1 MAGDVERKDVADPLL
16 KDGRS
21 ERNALRGR
29 LVARTW
35 EYNPALYAPARYR
48 RACRYEVFV
57 PDTVAGLDIVLP
69 GDVAGVVSDAE
80 KVIAD
85 LNRDAGAALNPLARL
100 LLRTESI
107 ASSKIEGM
115 QVDARTLA
123 RAEANQETGRSVGP
137 EAAEILGNIDA
148 MQLAI
153 ERASGAGRIGAQD
166 IRDIHAV
173 LMEHDTR
180 ARRRGEFRDSQ
191 NWIGG
196 NDYNPCGAD
205 FVPPPA
211 EEVPPLI
218 DDVSEFC
225 ADESLPPLVQAALAH
240 AQFETIHP
248 FEDGNGRTGRA
259 LVQII
264 LRRRDV
270 APGFVPP
277 ISVVLAREK
286 ARYIRGLTLFRE
298 NRVAE
303 WVEIFAVAAAQAAQL
318 AVHYLGRVS
327 DLQAEWRR
335 RLRESSSPRAG
346 AAAWTI
352 IDLLPAH
359 PIITTAIGVAAT
371 GRTRPAVA
379 NAIQELVDAG
389 VLLPLSQSARNR
401 AWEADSILDLIVG
414 LESGTE

>member
-1 MAGDVERKDVADPLL
+1 M
-16 KDGRS
+16 
-21 ERNALRGR
+21 RGR
-29 LVARTW
+29 LVAKTW
-35 EYNPALYAPARYR
+35 EHNPTLYAPARYR
-48 RACRYEVFV
+48 RACRYEAFV
-57 PDTVAGLDIVLP
+57 PDRIAGVDVVLP
-69 GDVAGVVSDAE
+69 GEVAGAVSDAD
-80 KVIAD
+80 KAIAT
-85 LNRDAGAALNPLARL
+85 LNRDAGPALNPLARL

-137 EAAEILGNIDA
+137 EAAEILANIDA

-153 ERASGAGRIGAQD
+153 ERASGAHGIGAQD

-218 DDVSEFC
+218 DDLSGFC

-248 FEDGNGRTGRA
+248 FEDRNGRTGRA

-286 ARYIRGLTLFRE
+286 PRYIRGLTLFRE
-298 NRVAE
+298 DRIAE
-303 WVEIFAVAAAQAAQL
+303 WVEIFAVAAAWAAQL
-318 AVHYLGRVS
+318 AVSYLGRVS
-327 DLQAEWRR
+327 ELQADWRR
-335 RLRESSSPRAG
+335 RLREHSSPRAD
-346 AAAWTI
+346 AAAWAI
-352 IDLLPAH
+352 IDVLPAH
-359 PIITTAIGVAAT
+359 PIITTPIGVAAT
-371 GRTRPAVA
+371 GRTRPAIT
-379 NAIQELVDAG
+379 NAIQELADAG
-389 VLLPLSQSARNR
+389 ILLPLSQSARNR
-401 AWEADSILDLIVG
+401 AWEAAGLLDLIVG
-414 LESGTE
+414 LESGTA